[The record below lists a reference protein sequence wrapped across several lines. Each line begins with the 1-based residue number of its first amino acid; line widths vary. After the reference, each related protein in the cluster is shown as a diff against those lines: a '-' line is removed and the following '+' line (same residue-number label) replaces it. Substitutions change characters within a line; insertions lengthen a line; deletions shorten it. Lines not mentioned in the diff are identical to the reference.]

1 MLAANITPVH
11 SSPETEST
19 TVEQANTTEELL
31 PIQVSGWRT
40 WKTNPVWKHFAPLHT
55 YTSQPAITSA
65 THLFVSCAETAV
77 QTAQLNWEMAQALAQ
92 QD

>member
-11 SSPETEST
+11 SSPEIEST
-19 TVEQANTTEELL
+19 TVEQTNTTEQLL

-40 WKTNPVWKHFAPLHT
+40 RKTNPVWKHLLP

-65 THLFVSCAETAV
+65 THLFVSYAETAV
-77 QTAQLNWEMAQALAQ
+77 QTAQLNWEMTQALAQ